1 MNDTFQDLLLLEQ
14 FQRDLIQNKEND
26 LKNSSFDEE
35 KSFFNSFYKSEEDLV
50 NKQKTKYFNKLLKE
64 KIKMQ
69 SQSNN
74 VGFYINNVKVECEKG
89 RILSSAKDTNEREL
103 FKKLFVQTPVFYN
116 INLENNKDEEKQLSE
131 NKNNDSNSLVNDEN
145 LNNNDNSDENINDK
159 KEQENQHL
167 NNENNLFDNL
177 QEIYNDDLT
186 TTDDNPND
194 INKVSNNS
202 NNNNNNNN
210 DIENDIN
217 FDFMNDQNDIFDAN
231 FVENEDT
238 SNINLINNN
247 ENIETNENN
256 SQNNLSKINFGETN
270 FSETDFGKT
279 KLSKN
284 NEQNDELMKSE
295 DVDSILNEDLSLFF
309 ADDNNFDVD
318 NNVND
323 NQNTNI
329 ENVKN
334 VENIENNN
342 DIMNQNL
349 TDLFSNNDNENDDV
363 LENSYDNKSEQNLS
377 DNENGIED
385 NYNQEFSENLNNDF
399 NFNFNDENINE
410 SILNEISK
418 INAIETETETE
429 TENDKLNQHN
439 EINNVGDIDNIND
452 VNGENN
458 VNSNENKQSDNID
471 NLNNDYNLS
480 NEINNNINIDNTL
493 KLEDNQDFNFNKID
507 NVDSNNDSN
516 DDIVFM
522 NNNNL
527 NDNTNE
533 NGQLLSN
540 NNQIN
545 NNNDIFNS
553 DVFNEENKNKEE
565 TNKTI
570 EPEKPKL
577 NFQTKN
583 IDENSFEMLEKLQ
596 ENKNDYDLF
605 QIEEMINIEPDDTE
619 EVFNLSS
626 GNFEQKEFNID
637 KENEKLNLI
646 ADEIINTSKNDIIT
660 NAKIDEKQNVD
671 NNDDGNM
678 KKELMNKSTET
689 KENNDYF
696 ATKIQEESDYR
707 RHKRKFIKDIVNIE
721 IKYLDE
727 KIERI
732 ENLRLVIFP
741 LTVPSNGEALST
753 DICAYIEKEEGYSI
767 EYMLPQSKKILE
779 IIGNDYVLIIK
790 GFWEKGKFNSQ
801 VMVFPNNRKL
811 ETKIETTKITPDNGD
826 DIGIGHNILFLDSTT
841 TLHLMPIEKSDGTIP
856 TIGVAI
862 KNIGFGETSGKAE
875 FADPIMVVSGETF
888 KYKVYGFW
896 KGDYFDVISEFYNQK
911 E

>member
-69 SQSNN
+69 AQSNN
-74 VGFYINNVKVECEKG
+74 IGFYINNVKIECEKG
-89 RILSSAKDTNEREL
+89 RILSSAKDTKEREL
-103 FKKLFVQTPVFYN
+103 FKELFVKTPVFYN
-116 INLENNKDEEKQLSE
+116 VNFKNNKE
-131 NKNNDSNSLVNDEN
+131 NEINKFVKDNDDTVIDN
-145 LNNNDNSDENINDK
+145 NNNDNPNEGINDK
-159 KEQENQHL
+159 KEQKNQHL
-167 NNENNLFDNL
+167 NNENSSSDNL
-177 QEIYNDDLT
+177 QEIYNDNLT
-186 TTDDNPND
+186 TTTDNKLNEVNEVNEISD
-194 INKVSNNS
+194 
-202 NNNNNNNN
+202 NNNNE
-210 DIENDIN
+210 IENDIN
-217 FDFMNDQNDIFDAN
+217 FDFMNDQNNIFDTN
-231 FVENEDT
+231 FVENED
-238 SNINLINNN
+238 NPDANLINNK
-247 ENIETNENN
+247 NIEKNEDD
-256 SQNNLSKINFGETN
+256 SENNLSKINF
-270 FSETDFGKT
+270 SETDFSKT
-279 KLSKN
+279 E
-284 NEQNDELMKSE
+284 EQNNELMKSE
-295 DVDSILNEDLSLFF
+295 DVDSILNEDLGLFF
-309 ADDNNFDVD
+309 TDNNNFIVD

-329 ENVKN
+329 ENIEN

-349 TDLFSNNDNENDDV
+349 TDLFSNNDNDNKNDDV
-363 LENSYDNKSEQNLS
+363 LESSYDNKSEQNLS
-377 DNENGIED
+377 NNENGIED

-429 TENDKLNQHN
+429 NDKLNQHN

-458 VNSNENKQSDNID
+458 VNSNENKQSNNID

-493 KLEDNQDFNFNKID
+493 KLEDNQDFNFNKFD

-626 GNFEQKEFNID
+626 GSFEQKKFNID

-671 NNDDGNM
+671 NNDNNNM
-678 KKELMNKSTET
+678 KKELMNKSIET

-696 ATKIQEESDYR
+696 ATKMQEESDYR
-707 RHKRKFIKDIVNIE
+707 RHKRKFIKDIVTIE

-727 KIERI
+727 KVERI

-741 LTVPSNGEALST
+741 LTIPSNGEALST

-811 ETKIETTKITPDNGD
+811 ESKIETTKITPDDGN
-826 DIGIGHNILFLDSTT
+826 DIGIGHNVLFLDSTT
-841 TLHLMPIEKSDGTIP
+841 TLHLMPIEKVDGSIP

-862 KNIGFGETSGKAE
+862 KNIGFGDSSGNAE
-875 FADPIMVVSGETF
+875 FADPIMIVSGETF

-896 KGDYFDVISEFYNQK
+896 KGDYFDVVSEFYNLK

>member
-69 SQSNN
+69 AQSNN
-74 VGFYINNVKVECEKG
+74 IGFYINNVKIECEKG
-89 RILSSAKDTNEREL
+89 RILSSAKDTKEREL
-103 FKKLFVQTPVFYN
+103 FKELFVKTPVFYN
-116 INLENNKDEEKQLSE
+116 VNFKNNKE
-131 NKNNDSNSLVNDEN
+131 NEINKFVKDNDDTVIDN
-145 LNNNDNSDENINDK
+145 NNNDNPNEDISDK

-167 NNENNLFDNL
+167 NNENSSSDNL
-177 QEIYNDDLT
+177 QEIYNDNLT
-186 TTDDNPND
+186 TTTDNKLNEVNEISD
-194 INKVSNNS
+194 
-202 NNNNNNNN
+202 NNNNE
-210 DIENDIN
+210 IENDIN
-217 FDFMNDQNDIFDAN
+217 FDFMNDQNNIFDTN
-231 FVENEDT
+231 FVENEDN
-238 SNINLINNN
+238 SDANLINNK
-247 ENIETNENN
+247 NIEKNEDD
-256 SQNNLSKINFGETN
+256 SENNLSKINFGKTD
-270 FSETDFGKT
+270 FSETDFSKT
-279 KLSKN
+279 E
-284 NEQNDELMKSE
+284 EQNNELMKSE
-295 DVDSILNEDLSLFF
+295 NVDSILNEDLSFF
-309 ADDNNFDVD
+309 FTDNNNFYVD

-329 ENVKN
+329 ENIEN

-349 TDLFSNNDNENDDV
+349 TDLFSNNDNDNKNDDV
-363 LENSYDNKSEQNLS
+363 LESSYDNKSEQNLS
-377 DNENGIED
+377 NNENEIED

-429 TENDKLNQHN
+429 NDKLNQHN

-458 VNSNENKQSDNID
+458 VNSNENKQSNNID

-493 KLEDNQDFNFNKID
+493 KLEDNQDFNFNKFD

-533 NGQLLSN
+533 NEQLLSN

-619 EVFNLSS
+619 EVFNLSLGS
-626 GNFEQKEFNID
+626 FEQKEFNID

-660 NAKIDEKQNVD
+660 NAKIDEKQNVVS
-671 NNDDGNM
+671 NDDGN
-678 KKELMNKSTET
+678 KELINDKSTET
-689 KENNDYF
+689 KTENNDYF

-727 KIERI
+727 KVERI

-811 ETKIETTKITPDNGD
+811 ETKIETTKIIPDDGD
-826 DIGIGHNILFLDSTT
+826 DIGIGHNVLFLDSTT
-841 TLHLMPIEKSDGTIP
+841 TLHLMPIEKVDGSIP

-862 KNIGFGETSGKAE
+862 KNIGFGDSSGNAE
-875 FADPIMVVSGETF
+875 FADPIMIVSGETF

-896 KGDYFDVISEFYNQK
+896 KGDYFDVVSEFYNPK

>member
-69 SQSNN
+69 AQSNN
-74 VGFYINNVKVECEKG
+74 IGFYINNVKIECEKG
-89 RILSSAKDTNEREL
+89 RILSSAKDTKEREL
-103 FKKLFVQTPVFYN
+103 FKELFVKTPVFYN
-116 INLENNKDEEKQLSE
+116 VNFKNNKE
-131 NKNNDSNSLVNDEN
+131 NEINKFVKDNDDTVIDN
-145 LNNNDNSDENINDK
+145 NNNDNPNEGINDK
-159 KEQENQHL
+159 KEQKNQHL
-167 NNENNLFDNL
+167 NNENSSSDNL
-177 QEIYNDDLT
+177 QEIYNDNLT
-186 TTDDNPND
+186 TTTDNKLNEVNEVNEISD
-194 INKVSNNS
+194 
-202 NNNNNNNN
+202 NNNNE
-210 DIENDIN
+210 IENDIN
-217 FDFMNDQNDIFDAN
+217 FDFMNDQNNIFDTN
-231 FVENEDT
+231 FVENED
-238 SNINLINNN
+238 NPDANLINNK
-247 ENIETNENN
+247 NIEKNEDD
-256 SQNNLSKINFGETN
+256 SENNLSKINFSETD
-270 FSETDFGKT
+270 FSETDFSKT
-279 KLSKN
+279 E
-284 NEQNDELMKSE
+284 EQNNELMKSE

-429 TENDKLNQHN
+429 TENENDKLNQHN
-439 EINNVGDIDNIND
+439 EINNVGDIDEIND
-452 VNGENN
+452 K
-458 VNSNENKQSDNID
+458 NEQSDNID
-471 NLNNDYNLS
+471 NLNNDYNLL

-660 NAKIDEKQNVD
+660 NAKIDEKQNVGNND
-671 NNDDGNM
+671 NNNT
-678 KKELMNKSTET
+678 KKDLISKSTET
-689 KENNDYF
+689 KENIDYF
-696 ATKIQEESDYR
+696 ATKMQEESDYR

-811 ETKIETTKITPDNGD
+811 ETKIETTKIIPDDGD
-826 DIGIGHNILFLDSTT
+826 DIGIGHNVLFLDSTT
-841 TLHLMPIEKSDGTIP
+841 TLHLMPIEKVDGSIP

-862 KNIGFGETSGKAE
+862 KNIGFGDSSGNAE
-875 FADPIMVVSGETF
+875 FADPIMIVSGETF

-896 KGDYFDVISEFYNQK
+896 KGDYFDVVSEFYNPK

>member
-69 SQSNN
+69 AQSNN
-74 VGFYINNVKVECEKG
+74 IGFYINNVKIECEKG
-89 RILSSAKDTNEREL
+89 RILSSAKDTKEREL
-103 FKKLFVQTPVFYN
+103 FKELFVKTPVFYN
-116 INLENNKDEEKQLSE
+116 VNFKNNKE
-131 NKNNDSNSLVNDEN
+131 NEINKFVKDNDDTVIDN
-145 LNNNDNSDENINDK
+145 NNNDNPNEGINDK

-167 NNENNLFDNL
+167 NNENSSSDN
-177 QEIYNDDLT
+177 LT
-186 TTDDNPND
+186 TTTDNKLNEVNEISD
-194 INKVSNNS
+194 
-202 NNNNNNNN
+202 NNNNE
-210 DIENDIN
+210 IENDIN
-217 FDFMNDQNDIFDAN
+217 FDFMNNQNNIFDTN
-231 FVENEDT
+231 FVENED
-238 SNINLINNN
+238 NPDANLINNK
-247 ENIETNENN
+247 NIEKNEDD
-256 SQNNLSKINFGETN
+256 SENNLSKINFGETD
-270 FSETDFGKT
+270 FSETE
-279 KLSKN
+279 
-284 NEQNDELMKSE
+284 EQNNELMKSE

-309 ADDNNFDVD
+309 TDNNNFYVD

-329 ENVKN
+329 ENIEN
-334 VENIENNN
+334 VESIENNN

-349 TDLFSNNDNENDDV
+349 TDLFSNNDNDNKNDDV
-363 LENSYDNKSEQNLS
+363 LESSYDNKSEQNLS
-377 DNENGIED
+377 NNENGIED

-418 INAIETETETE
+418 INAIETETE
-429 TENDKLNQHN
+429 NDKLNQYN
-439 EINNVGDIDNIND
+439 EINNVCDIDNIND

-493 KLEDNQDFNFNKID
+493 KLEDNQDFNFNKFD

-533 NGQLLSN
+533 NEQLLSN

-626 GNFEQKEFNID
+626 GSFEQKKFNID

-671 NNDDGNM
+671 NNDNNNT
-678 KKELMNKSTET
+678 KKDLISKSTET
-689 KENNDYF
+689 KENIDYF
-696 ATKIQEESDYR
+696 ATKMQEESDYR

-721 IKYLDE
+721 IKYLDEKIE

>member
-69 SQSNN
+69 AQSNN
-74 VGFYINNVKVECEKG
+74 IGFYINNVKIECEKG
-89 RILSSAKDTNEREL
+89 RILSSAKDTKEREL
-103 FKKLFVQTPVFYN
+103 FKELFVKTPVFYN
-116 INLENNKDEEKQLSE
+116 VNFKNNKE
-131 NKNNDSNSLVNDEN
+131 NEINKFVKDNDDTVIDN
-145 LNNNDNSDENINDK
+145 NNNDNPNKDINDK

-167 NNENNLFDNL
+167 NNENSSSDNL
-177 QEIYNDDLT
+177 QEIYNDNLT
-186 TTDDNPND
+186 TTTDNKLNEV
-194 INKVSNNS
+194 NEVNEVSD
-202 NNNNNNNN
+202 NNNNE
-210 DIENDIN
+210 IENDIN
-217 FDFMNDQNDIFDAN
+217 FDFMNDQNNIFDTN
-231 FVENEDT
+231 FVENED
-238 SNINLINNN
+238 NPDANLINNK
-247 ENIETNENN
+247 NIEKNEDD
-256 SQNNLSKINFGETN
+256 SENNLSKINFGEMN
-270 FSETDFGKT
+270 FSKT
-279 KLSKN
+279 ESSKTEEQN
-284 NEQNDELMKSE
+284 NELIKSE

-309 ADDNNFDVD
+309 TDNNNFVVD

-329 ENVKN
+329 ENIENIEN

-349 TDLFSNNDNENDDV
+349 TDLFSNNDNDNKNDDV
-363 LENSYDNKSEQNLS
+363 LESSYDNKSKQNLS
-377 DNENGIED
+377 NNENGIED

-418 INAIETETETE
+418 INAIETETE
-429 TENDKLNQHN
+429 NDKSNQHN

-471 NLNNDYNLS
+471 NLNNDYNLL

-493 KLEDNQDFNFNKID
+493 KLEDNQDFNFNKFD

-533 NGQLLSN
+533 NEQLLSN

-626 GNFEQKEFNID
+626 GSFEQKEFNID

-660 NAKIDEKQNVD
+660 NAKIDEKQNIV

-689 KENNDYF
+689 KENTDYF

-727 KIERI
+727 KVERI

-741 LTVPSNGEALST
+741 LTVPSNGESLST

-826 DIGIGHNILFLDSTT
+826 DIGIGHNVLFLDSTT
-841 TLHLMPIEKSDGTIP
+841 TLHLMPIEKVDGSIP

-862 KNIGFGETSGKAE
+862 KNIGFGDSSGNAE
-875 FADPIMVVSGETF
+875 FADPIMIVSGETF

-896 KGDYFDVISEFYNQK
+896 KGDYFDVVSEFYNPK

>member
-69 SQSNN
+69 AQSNN
-74 VGFYINNVKVECEKG
+74 IGFYINNVKIECEKG
-89 RILSSAKDTNEREL
+89 RILSSAKDTKEREL
-103 FKKLFVQTPVFYN
+103 FKELFVKTPVFYN
-116 INLENNKDEEKQLSE
+116 VNFKNNKE
-131 NKNNDSNSLVNDEN
+131 NEINKFVKDNDDTVIDN
-145 LNNNDNSDENINDK
+145 NNNDNPNEGINDK

-167 NNENNLFDNL
+167 NNENSSSDNL
-177 QEIYNDDLT
+177 QEIYNDNLT
-186 TTDDNPND
+186 TTTDNKLNEVNEVNEISD
-194 INKVSNNS
+194 
-202 NNNNNNNN
+202 NNNNE
-210 DIENDIN
+210 IENDIN
-217 FDFMNDQNDIFDAN
+217 FDFMNDQNNIFDTN
-231 FVENEDT
+231 FVENED
-238 SNINLINNN
+238 NPDANLINNK
-247 ENIETNENN
+247 NIEKNEDD
-256 SQNNLSKINFGETN
+256 SENNLSKINF
-270 FSETDFGKT
+270 SETDFSKT
-279 KLSKN
+279 E
-284 NEQNDELMKSE
+284 EQNNELMKSE
-295 DVDSILNEDLSLFF
+295 DVDSILNEDLGLFF
-309 ADDNNFDVD
+309 TDNNNFIVD

-329 ENVKN
+329 ENIEN

-349 TDLFSNNDNENDDV
+349 TDLFSNNDNDNDNKNDDV
-363 LENSYDNKSEQNLS
+363 LESSYDNKSEQNLS
-377 DNENGIED
+377 NNENGIED

-429 TENDKLNQHN
+429 NDKLNQHN

-458 VNSNENKQSDNID
+458 VNSNENKQSNNID

-493 KLEDNQDFNFNKID
+493 KLEDNQDFNFNKFD

-533 NGQLLSN
+533 NEQLLSN

-626 GNFEQKEFNID
+626 GSFEQKKFNID

-671 NNDDGNM
+671 NNDNDNT
-678 KKELMNKSTET
+678 KKDLISKSTET
-689 KENNDYF
+689 KENIDYF
-696 ATKIQEESDYR
+696 ATKMQEESDYR

-811 ETKIETTKITPDNGD
+811 ETKIETTKIIPDDGD
-826 DIGIGHNILFLDSTT
+826 DIGIGHNVLFLDSTT

-862 KNIGFGETSGKAE
+862 KNIGFGDSSGNAE
-875 FADPIMVVSGETF
+875 FADPIMIVSGETF

-896 KGDYFDVISEFYNQK
+896 KGDYFDVVSEFYNPK

>member
-69 SQSNN
+69 AQSNN
-74 VGFYINNVKVECEKG
+74 IGFYINNVKIECEKG
-89 RILSSAKDTNEREL
+89 RILSSAKDTKEREL
-103 FKKLFVQTPVFYN
+103 FKELFVKTPVFYN
-116 INLENNKDEEKQLSE
+116 VNFKNNKE
-131 NKNNDSNSLVNDEN
+131 NEINKFVKDNDDTVIDN
-145 LNNNDNSDENINDK
+145 NNNDNPNEGINDK

-167 NNENNLFDNL
+167 NNENSSSDNL
-177 QEIYNDDLT
+177 QEIYNDNLT
-186 TTDDNPND
+186 TTTDNKLNEVNEVNEISD
-194 INKVSNNS
+194 
-202 NNNNNNNN
+202 NNNNE
-210 DIENDIN
+210 IENDIN
-217 FDFMNDQNDIFDAN
+217 FDFMNDQNNIFDTN
-231 FVENEDT
+231 FVENED
-238 SNINLINNN
+238 NPDANLINNK
-247 ENIETNENN
+247 NIEKNEDD
-256 SQNNLSKINFGETN
+256 SENNLSKINFSETD
-270 FSETDFGKT
+270 FSETDFSKT
-279 KLSKN
+279 E
-284 NEQNDELMKSE
+284 EQNNELMKSE
-295 DVDSILNEDLSLFF
+295 DVDSILNEDLGLFF
-309 ADDNNFDVD
+309 TDNNNFIVD

-329 ENVKN
+329 ENIEN

-349 TDLFSNNDNENDDV
+349 TDLFSNNDNDNKNDDV
-363 LENSYDNKSEQNLS
+363 LESSYDNKSEQNLS
-377 DNENGIED
+377 NNENEIED

-439 EINNVGDIDNIND
+439 EINNVGKIDEIND
-452 VNGENN
+452 K
-458 VNSNENKQSDNID
+458 NEQSDNID
-471 NLNNDYNLS
+471 NLNNDYNLL

-493 KLEDNQDFNFNKID
+493 KLEDNQDFNFNKFD

-626 GNFEQKEFNID
+626 ENFEQKEFNID

-660 NAKIDEKQNVD
+660 NAKIDEKQNVGNND
-671 NNDDGNM
+671 NNNM
-678 KKELMNKSTET
+678 KKELMNKSIET

-696 ATKIQEESDYR
+696 ATKMQEESDYR
-707 RHKRKFIKDIVNIE
+707 RHKRKFIKDIVTIE

-727 KIERI
+727 KVERI

-741 LTVPSNGEALST
+741 LTIPSNGEALST

-811 ETKIETTKITPDNGD
+811 ESKIETTKITPDDGD
-826 DIGIGHNILFLDSTT
+826 DIGIGHNVLFLDSTT
-841 TLHLMPIEKSDGTIP
+841 TLHLMPIEKVDGSIP

-862 KNIGFGETSGKAE
+862 KNIGFGDSSGNAE
-875 FADPIMVVSGETF
+875 FADPIMIVSGETF

-896 KGDYFDVISEFYNQK
+896 KGDYFDVVSEFYNPK

>member
-69 SQSNN
+69 AQSNN
-74 VGFYINNVKVECEKG
+74 IGFYINNVKIECEKG
-89 RILSSAKDTNEREL
+89 RILSSAKDTKEREL
-103 FKKLFVQTPVFYN
+103 FKELFVKTPVFYN
-116 INLENNKDEEKQLSE
+116 VNFKNNKE
-131 NKNNDSNSLVNDEN
+131 NEINKFVKDNDDTVIDN
-145 LNNNDNSDENINDK
+145 NNNDNPNEGINDK
-159 KEQENQHL
+159 KEQKNQHL
-167 NNENNLFDNL
+167 NNENSSSDNL
-177 QEIYNDDLT
+177 QEIYNDNLT
-186 TTDDNPND
+186 TTTDNKLNEVNEVNEISD
-194 INKVSNNS
+194 
-202 NNNNNNNN
+202 NNNNE
-210 DIENDIN
+210 IENDIN
-217 FDFMNDQNDIFDAN
+217 FDFMNDQNNIFDTN
-231 FVENEDT
+231 FVENED
-238 SNINLINNN
+238 NPDANLINNK
-247 ENIETNENN
+247 NIEKNEDD
-256 SQNNLSKINFGETN
+256 SENNLSKINFSETD
-270 FSETDFGKT
+270 FSETDFSKT
-279 KLSKN
+279 E
-284 NEQNDELMKSE
+284 EQNNELMKSE
-295 DVDSILNEDLSLFF
+295 DVDSILNEDLGLFF
-309 ADDNNFDVD
+309 TDNNNFIVD

-329 ENVKN
+329 ENIEN

-349 TDLFSNNDNENDDV
+349 TDLFSNNDNDNKNDDV
-363 LENSYDNKSEQNLS
+363 LESSYDNKSEQNLS
-377 DNENGIED
+377 NNENGIED

-429 TENDKLNQHN
+429 NDKLNQHN

-458 VNSNENKQSDNID
+458 VNSNENKQSNNID

-493 KLEDNQDFNFNKID
+493 KLEDNQDFNFNKFD

-626 GNFEQKEFNID
+626 GSFEQKKFNID

-671 NNDDGNM
+671 NNDNNNM
-678 KKELMNKSTET
+678 KKELMNKSIET

-696 ATKIQEESDYR
+696 ATKMQEESDYR
-707 RHKRKFIKDIVNIE
+707 RHKRKFIKDIVTIE

-727 KIERI
+727 KVERI

-741 LTVPSNGEALST
+741 LTIPSNGEALST

-811 ETKIETTKITPDNGD
+811 ESKIETTKITPDDGN
-826 DIGIGHNILFLDSTT
+826 DIGIGHNVLFLDSTT
-841 TLHLMPIEKSDGTIP
+841 TLHLMPIEKVDGSIP

-862 KNIGFGETSGKAE
+862 KNIGFGDSSGNAE
-875 FADPIMVVSGETF
+875 FADPIMIVSGETF

-896 KGDYFDVISEFYNQK
+896 KGDYFDVVSEFYNLK

>member
-69 SQSNN
+69 AQSNN
-74 VGFYINNVKVECEKG
+74 IGFYINNVKIECEKG
-89 RILSSAKDTNEREL
+89 RILSSAKDTKEREL
-103 FKKLFVQTPVFYN
+103 FKELFVKTPVFYN
-116 INLENNKDEEKQLSE
+116 VNFKNNKENEINKFVKDNDDTVID
-131 NKNNDSNSLVNDEN
+131 NKNNDNPNED
-145 LNNNDNSDENINDK
+145 INDK

-167 NNENNLFDNL
+167 NNENSSSDNL
-177 QEIYNDDLT
+177 QEIYNDNLT
-186 TTDDNPND
+186 TTTDNKL
-194 INKVSNNS
+194 NKLNKLNEVNEVNEVNEISD
-202 NNNNNNNN
+202 NNNNE
-210 DIENDIN
+210 IENDIN
-217 FDFMNDQNDIFDAN
+217 FDFMNDQNNIFDTN
-231 FVENEDT
+231 FVENED
-238 SNINLINNN
+238 NPDANLINNK
-247 ENIETNENN
+247 NIEKNEDD
-256 SQNNLSKINFGETN
+256 SENNLSKINFGEMN
-270 FSETDFGKT
+270 FSEIDSSKT
-279 KLSKN
+279 E
-284 NEQNDELMKSE
+284 EQNDELIKSE

-309 ADDNNFDVD
+309 TDNNNFYVD

-329 ENVKN
+329 ENIEN
-334 VENIENNN
+334 FENIENNN

-349 TDLFSNNDNENDDV
+349 TDLFSNNDNDNDNKNDDV
-363 LENSYDNKSEQNLS
+363 LESSYDNKSEQNLS
-377 DNENGIED
+377 NNENGIED

-418 INAIETETETE
+418 INATETE

-471 NLNNDYNLS
+471 NLNNDYNLL

-493 KLEDNQDFNFNKID
+493 KLEDNQDFNFNKFD

-626 GNFEQKEFNID
+626 GSFEQKKFNID

-671 NNDDGNM
+671 NNDNNNM
-678 KKELMNKSTET
+678 KKELMNKSIET

-696 ATKIQEESDYR
+696 ATKMQEESDYR
-707 RHKRKFIKDIVNIE
+707 RHKRKFIKDIVTIE

-727 KIERI
+727 KVERI

-741 LTVPSNGEALST
+741 LTIPSNGEALST

-811 ETKIETTKITPDNGD
+811 ESKIETTKIIPDDGD
-826 DIGIGHNILFLDSTT
+826 DIGIGHNVLFLDSTT
-841 TLHLMPIEKSDGTIP
+841 TLHLMPIEKVDGSIP

>member
-69 SQSNN
+69 AQSNN
-74 VGFYINNVKVECEKG
+74 IGFYINNVKIECEKG
-89 RILSSAKDTNEREL
+89 RILSSAKDTKEREL
-103 FKKLFVQTPVFYN
+103 FKELFVKTPVFYN
-116 INLENNKDEEKQLSE
+116 VNFKNNKE
-131 NKNNDSNSLVNDEN
+131 NEINKFVKDNDDTVIDN
-145 LNNNDNSDENINDK
+145 NNNDNPNEGINDK
-159 KEQENQHL
+159 KEQKNQHL
-167 NNENNLFDNL
+167 NNENSSSDNL
-177 QEIYNDDLT
+177 QEIYNDNLT
-186 TTDDNPND
+186 TTTDNKLNEVNEVNEISD
-194 INKVSNNS
+194 
-202 NNNNNNNN
+202 NNNNE
-210 DIENDIN
+210 IENDIN
-217 FDFMNDQNDIFDAN
+217 FDFMNDQNNIFDTN
-231 FVENEDT
+231 FVENED
-238 SNINLINNN
+238 NPDANLINNK
-247 ENIETNENN
+247 NIEKNEDD
-256 SQNNLSKINFGETN
+256 SENNLSKINFSETD
-270 FSETDFGKT
+270 FSETDFSKT
-279 KLSKN
+279 E
-284 NEQNDELMKSE
+284 EQNNELMKSE
-295 DVDSILNEDLSLFF
+295 DVDSILNEDLGLFF
-309 ADDNNFDVD
+309 TDNNNFIVD

-329 ENVKN
+329 ENIEN

-349 TDLFSNNDNENDDV
+349 TDLFSNNDNDNENDDV
-363 LENSYDNKSEQNLS
+363 LESPYDKSEQNLS
-377 DNENGIED
+377 NNENGIED

-429 TENDKLNQHN
+429 NDKLNQHN

-458 VNSNENKQSDNID
+458 VNSNENKQSNNID

-493 KLEDNQDFNFNKID
+493 KLEDNQDFNFNKFD

-533 NGQLLSN
+533 NEQLLSN

-565 TNKTI
+565 TNETI

-626 GNFEQKEFNID
+626 GSFEQKEFNID

-660 NAKIDEKQNVD
+660 NAKIDEKQNVGNND
-671 NNDDGNM
+671 NNNT
-678 KKELMNKSTET
+678 KKDLISKSTET
-689 KENNDYF
+689 KENIDYF
-696 ATKIQEESDYR
+696 ATKMQEESDYR

-753 DICAYIEKEEGYSI
+753 DICAYIEKKEGYSI

-811 ETKIETTKITPDNGD
+811 ETKIETTKIIPDDGD
-826 DIGIGHNILFLDSTT
+826 DIGIGHNVLFLDSTT

-856 TIGVAI
+856 TIGVVI

-896 KGDYFDVISEFYNQK
+896 KGDYFDVVSEFYNPK

>member
-69 SQSNN
+69 AQSNN
-74 VGFYINNVKVECEKG
+74 IGFYINDVKIECDKG
-89 RILSSAKDTNEREL
+89 RILSSAKDQNEREL
-103 FKKLFVQTPVFYN
+103 FKKLFVKTPVFYN
-116 INLENNKDEEKQLSE
+116 VNFKNNKE
-131 NKNNDSNSLVNDEN
+131 NEINKFVKNNDDTLINNN
-145 LNNNDNSDENINDK
+145 NNNNNDNPNEDINDK

-167 NNENNLFDNL
+167 NNENSSSDNL
-177 QEIYNDDLT
+177 QEIYNDNLT
-186 TTDDNPND
+186 TTD
-194 INKVSNNS
+194 NKLNEVNEVNEISD
-202 NNNNNNNN
+202 NNNNE
-210 DIENDIN
+210 IENDIN
-217 FDFMNDQNDIFDAN
+217 FDFMNDQNNIFNTN
-231 FVENEDT
+231 FVENED
-238 SNINLINNN
+238 NPDANLINNK
-247 ENIETNENN
+247 NIEKNEDD
-256 SQNNLSKINFGETN
+256 SKNNLSKINFSETD
-270 FSETDFGKT
+270 FSETDFSKT
-279 KLSKN
+279 E
-284 NEQNDELMKSE
+284 EQNNELMKSE
-295 DVDSILNEDLSLFF
+295 DVDSILNEDLGLFF
-309 ADDNNFDVD
+309 TDNNNFIVD

-329 ENVKN
+329 ENIEN

-349 TDLFSNNDNENDDV
+349 TDLFSNNDNDNKNDDV
-363 LENSYDNKSEQNLS
+363 LESSYDNKSEQNLS
-377 DNENGIED
+377 NNENGIED

-418 INAIETETETE
+418 INAIETETE

-493 KLEDNQDFNFNKID
+493 KLEDNQDFNFNKFD

-533 NGQLLSN
+533 NEQLLSN

-619 EVFNLSS
+619 EVFNLSL

-646 ADEIINTSKNDIIT
+646 ADEIINTSKKDIIT
-660 NAKIDEKQNVD
+660 NAKIDEKQNIV
-671 NNDDGNM
+671 NNDNT
-678 KKELMNKSTET
+678 KKDLVNKSTKT
-689 KENNDYF
+689 KENTDYF

-811 ETKIETTKITPDNGD
+811 ETKIETTKITPDGGD
-826 DIGIGHNILFLDSTT
+826 DIGIGHNVLFLDSTT

-896 KGDYFDVISEFYNQK
+896 KGDYFDVISEFYNPK

>member
-69 SQSNN
+69 AQSNN
-74 VGFYINNVKVECEKG
+74 IGFYINNVKIECEKG
-89 RILSSAKDTNEREL
+89 RILSSAKDTKEREL
-103 FKKLFVQTPVFYN
+103 FKELFVKTPVFYN
-116 INLENNKDEEKQLSE
+116 VNFKNNKE
-131 NKNNDSNSLVNDEN
+131 NEINKFVKDNDDTVIDN
-145 LNNNDNSDENINDK
+145 NNNDNPNEGINDK

-167 NNENNLFDNL
+167 NNENSSSDNL
-177 QEIYNDDLT
+177 QEIYNDNLT
-186 TTDDNPND
+186 TTTDNKLNEVNEVNEISD
-194 INKVSNNS
+194 
-202 NNNNNNNN
+202 NNNNE
-210 DIENDIN
+210 IENDIN
-217 FDFMNDQNDIFDAN
+217 FDFMNDQNNIFDTN
-231 FVENEDT
+231 FVENED
-238 SNINLINNN
+238 NPDANLINNK
-247 ENIETNENN
+247 NIEKNEDD
-256 SQNNLSKINFGETN
+256 SENNLSKINFSETD
-270 FSETDFGKT
+270 FSETDFSKT
-279 KLSKN
+279 K
-284 NEQNDELMKSE
+284 EQNNELMKSE
-295 DVDSILNEDLSLFF
+295 DVDSILNEDLGLFF
-309 ADDNNFDVD
+309 TDNNNFIVD

-329 ENVKN
+329 ENIEN

-349 TDLFSNNDNENDDV
+349 TDLFSNNDNDNKNDDV
-363 LENSYDNKSEQNLS
+363 LESSYDNKSEQNLS
-377 DNENGIED
+377 NNENEIED

-439 EINNVGDIDNIND
+439 EINNVGKIDEIND
-452 VNGENN
+452 K
-458 VNSNENKQSDNID
+458 NEQSDNID
-471 NLNNDYNLS
+471 NLNNDYNLL

-493 KLEDNQDFNFNKID
+493 KLEDNQDFNFNKFD

-533 NGQLLSN
+533 NEQLLSN

-626 GNFEQKEFNID
+626 GSFEQKEFNID

-671 NNDDGNM
+671 NNDNNNDNNNT
-678 KKELMNKSTET
+678 KKDLISKSTET
-689 KENNDYF
+689 KENIDYF
-696 ATKIQEESDYR
+696 ATKMQEESDYR

-811 ETKIETTKITPDNGD
+811 ETKIETTKIIPDDGD
-826 DIGIGHNILFLDSTT
+826 DIGIGHNVLFLDSTT

-896 KGDYFDVISEFYNQK
+896 KGDYFDVISEFYNPK

>member
-69 SQSNN
+69 AQSNN
-74 VGFYINNVKVECEKG
+74 IGFYINNVKIECEKG
-89 RILSSAKDTNEREL
+89 RILSSAKDTKEREL
-103 FKKLFVQTPVFYN
+103 FKELFVKTPVFYN
-116 INLENNKDEEKQLSE
+116 VNFKNNKE
-131 NKNNDSNSLVNDEN
+131 NEINKFVKDNDDTVIDN
-145 LNNNDNSDENINDK
+145 NNNDNPNEGINDK

-167 NNENNLFDNL
+167 NNENSSSDNL
-177 QEIYNDDLT
+177 QEIYNDNLT
-186 TTDDNPND
+186 TTTDNKLNEVNEVNEISD
-194 INKVSNNS
+194 
-202 NNNNNNNN
+202 NNNNE
-210 DIENDIN
+210 IENDIN
-217 FDFMNDQNDIFDAN
+217 FDFMNDQNNIFDTN
-231 FVENEDT
+231 FVENED
-238 SNINLINNN
+238 NPDANLINNK
-247 ENIETNENN
+247 NIEKNEDD
-256 SQNNLSKINFGETN
+256 SENNLSKINFSETD
-270 FSETDFGKT
+270 FSETDFSKT
-279 KLSKN
+279 E
-284 NEQNDELMKSE
+284 EQNNELMKSE
-295 DVDSILNEDLSLFF
+295 DVDSILNEDLGLFF
-309 ADDNNFDVD
+309 TDNNNFIVD

-329 ENVKN
+329 ENIEN

-349 TDLFSNNDNENDDV
+349 TDLFSNNDNDNKNDDV
-363 LENSYDNKSEQNLS
+363 LESSYDNKSEQNLS
-377 DNENGIED
+377 NNKNGIED

-418 INAIETETETE
+418 INAIETETE

-471 NLNNDYNLS
+471 NLNNVYNLS

-493 KLEDNQDFNFNKID
+493 KLEDNQDFNFNKFD
-507 NVDSNNDSN
+507 NVDSNNDSNNDSN

-533 NGQLLSN
+533 NEQLLSN

-626 GNFEQKEFNID
+626 GSFEQKKFNID

-671 NNDDGNM
+671 NNDNNNM
-678 KKELMNKSTET
+678 KKELMNKSIET

-696 ATKIQEESDYR
+696 ATKMQEESDYR
-707 RHKRKFIKDIVNIE
+707 RHKRKFIKDIVTIE

-727 KIERI
+727 KVERI

-741 LTVPSNGEALST
+741 LTIPSNGEALST

-811 ETKIETTKITPDNGD
+811 ESKIETTKITPDDGD
-826 DIGIGHNILFLDSTT
+826 DIGIGHNVLFLDSTT
-841 TLHLMPIEKSDGTIP
+841 TLHLMPIEKVDGSIP

-862 KNIGFGETSGKAE
+862 KNIGFGDSSGNAE
-875 FADPIMVVSGETF
+875 FADPIMIVSGETF

-896 KGDYFDVISEFYNQK
+896 KGDYFDVVSEFYNPK

>member
-69 SQSNN
+69 AQSNN
-74 VGFYINNVKVECEKG
+74 IGFYINNVKIECEKG
-89 RILSSAKDTNEREL
+89 RILSSAKDTKEREL
-103 FKKLFVQTPVFYN
+103 FKELFVKTPVFYN
-116 INLENNKDEEKQLSE
+116 VNFKNNKE
-131 NKNNDSNSLVNDEN
+131 NEINKFVKDNDDTVIDN
-145 LNNNDNSDENINDK
+145 NNNDNPNADINDK
-159 KEQENQHL
+159 KEQKNQHL
-167 NNENNLFDNL
+167 NNENSSSDNL
-177 QEIYNDDLT
+177 QEIYNDNLT
-186 TTDDNPND
+186 TTD
-194 INKVSNNS
+194 NKLNEVNEVNEISD
-202 NNNNNNNN
+202 NNNNE
-210 DIENDIN
+210 IENDINFN
-217 FDFMNDQNDIFDAN
+217 FDFMNDQNNIFDTN
-231 FVENEDT
+231 FVENED
-238 SNINLINNN
+238 NPDANLINNK
-247 ENIETNENN
+247 NIEKNEDDSEND
-256 SQNNLSKINFGETN
+256 LSKINFGETD
-270 FSETDFGKT
+270 FSETDFSKT
-279 KLSKN
+279 E
-284 NEQNDELMKSE
+284 EQNNELMKSE

-309 ADDNNFDVD
+309 TDNNNFYVD

-329 ENVKN
+329 ENIEN

-349 TDLFSNNDNENDDV
+349 TDLFGNNDNENDDV
-363 LENSYDNKSEQNLS
+363 LESSYDNKSEQNLS
-377 DNENGIED
+377 NNENEIED

-418 INAIETETETE
+418 IDETE
-429 TENDKLNQHN
+429 TENDKSNQHN

-471 NLNNDYNLS
+471 NLNNDYNLL

-493 KLEDNQDFNFNKID
+493 KLEDNQDFNFNKFD

-533 NGQLLSN
+533 NEQLLSN

-626 GNFEQKEFNID
+626 GSFEQKEFNID

-671 NNDDGNM
+671 NNDNNNT
-678 KKELMNKSTET
+678 KKDLISKSTET
-689 KENNDYF
+689 KENIDYF
-696 ATKIQEESDYR
+696 ATKMQEESDYR

-811 ETKIETTKITPDNGD
+811 ETKIETTKIIPDDGD